1 MKLKQFRLNKGLTIE
16 QMAKLVGISKSMY
29 EKLEYEERK
38 PSIETMKKFKEI
50 FKDFDLN
57 IFLT

>member
-1 MKLKQFRLNKGLTIE
+1 MKLKQFRLQKGLTLE

-38 PSIETMKKFKEI
+38 PSLETMKKFKEI
-50 FKDFDLN
+50 FKDFDIN